1 MNHANSTRF
10 LLAQLH
16 LESLTGKRSPKA
28 VQIALKNLVTGS
40 AAYDHAYKDAMERIN
55 GQIGDQKD
63 LARQVLS
70 WITCAKRPLAA
81 TELQHA
87 LGVEV
92 GESKLDE
99 LNLSDIKDII
109 SVCAGLVTIDEESGI
124 IRLVHYTTQEYF
136 ERTQSQWFPDAQTSI
151 TTTCVSYLSFDE
163 FESGI
168 CQNDEEFEQ
177 RLQSNTLYDYAAHNW
192 GHHARE
198 AEASCEGVI
207 EFLQKQAHVEA
218 SSQALM
224 AVKRW
229 SGHTNYSLEIPK
241 QMTGLHLA
249 AYFGVYEAANIL
261 SRHVQSLD
269 MKDSYS
275 RTPLSWAAE
284 NGHEAVLKLLLDKGA
299 ELETRDTRYSQ
310 TPLSWAVQYGREAVV
325 KLLLEK
331 GAELETRDTEY
342 CQTPLSW
349 AVRYGHGAV
358 VELLLEK
365 GAELETRDTRYGQ
378 TPLSWAAEKG
388 HEAVVKL
395 LLEKGAELETRDNY
409 GQTPLLWAA
418 EKGHEAVVELLL
430 EKGAEL
436 ETKSE
441 YGQTPLSWAVR
452 YGQEAVVELLLEK
465 GAELETRDNYG
476 QTPLSWAV
484 RYGHEAV
491 VELLLE
497 KGAELETRDT
507 EYGQTPLLWAIE
519 YRHEAVVKLL
529 LDTGKV
535 DVDAKDD
542 DGSTPL
548 LWAAEQGHEAVVRLL
563 LDNGADISIEN
574 RSGWTSLQL
583 AALNSHCVVEQLLVI
598 RGAPEPEDFY
608 GLQQLFLAE

>member
-99 LNLSDIKDII
+99 LNLSEIEDIV

-136 ERTQSQWFPDAQTSI
+136 ERTQSQWFPHAQTNI

-198 AEASCEGVI
+198 ASASCQGVI

-218 SSQALM
+218 SSQALI
-224 AVKRW
+224 AVKKW
-229 SGHTNYSLEIPK
+229 PGHTNYSLEIPK

-249 AYFGVYEAANIL
+249 AYFGVYAAANIL
-261 SRHVQSLD
+261 IGYVQSLD
-269 MKDSYS
+269 IKDSYS

-284 NGHEAVLKLLLDKGA
+284 NGHEAV
-299 ELETRDTRYSQ
+299 
-310 TPLSWAVQYGREAVV
+310 
-325 KLLLEK
+325 
-331 GAELETRDTEY
+331 
-342 CQTPLSW
+342 
-349 AVRYGHGAV
+349 
-358 VELLLEK
+358 VELLLEN

-378 TPLSWAAEKG
+378 TPLSWAVEKG

-395 LLEKGAELETRDNY
+395 LLENGAELETRDTRY
-409 GQTPLLWAA
+409 GQTPLSWAVEKGQEA
-418 EKGHEAVVELLL
+418 VVKLLLENGAELETRDTRYGQTPLSWAVEKGHEAVVELLL

-441 YGQTPLSWAVR
+441 YGQTPLSWAT
-452 YGQEAVVELLLEK
+452 K
-465 GAELETRDNYG
+465 N
-476 QTPLSWAV
+476 
-484 RYGHEAV
+484 
-491 VELLLE
+491 
-497 KGAELETRDT
+497 
-507 EYGQTPLLWAIE
+507 
-519 YRHEAVVKLL
+519 RHEAVVKLL
-529 LDTGKV
+529 LDTGKA

-583 AALNSHCVVEQLLVI
+583 AALNSHYVIEQLLVI
-598 RGAPEPEDFY
+598 RGASEPEDFY